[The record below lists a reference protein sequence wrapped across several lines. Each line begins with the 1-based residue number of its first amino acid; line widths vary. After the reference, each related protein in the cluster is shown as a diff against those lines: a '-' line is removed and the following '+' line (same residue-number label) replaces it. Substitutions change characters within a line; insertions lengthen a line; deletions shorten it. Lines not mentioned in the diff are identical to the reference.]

1 MEIRVLGPLEAN
13 INGKPFLPTAGKPRQ
28 VLSTLALNPNQVITA
43 STLMEELWGTELPR
57 SALTTLQTYILQIR
71 RHLGS
76 ALDQRSEL
84 SPKSVLVTQHGGY
97 RLNIDPSAV
106 DVRGYEQ
113 LVAKGLGS
121 AEAGKDVQASELF
134 DRALDMWRGAA
145 LVDVGKGPILEIEAM
160 RLQESRLS
168 TLEHRIKADLRLG
181 RHAELLTE
189 LTALTARHP
198 LHEGL
203 HAHHI
208 VAMCRSGRQWQALEI
223 YQALRD
229 RFIDEL
235 GLEPSPRLRR
245 LHQAVLASDPAL
257 DIMPKP
263 RREEAEPHLA
273 F

>member
-1 MEIRVLGPLEAN
+1 MKIRALGPLEAE
-13 INGKPFLPTAGKPRQ
+13 INGKSFLPTAGKPRQ
-28 VLSTLALNPNQVITA
+28 VLSTLALNPNQVIA
-43 STLMEELWGTELPR
+43 APTLMEELWGTELPR

-71 RHLGS
+71 RHLGA

-84 SPKSVLVTQHGGY
+84 SPKGVLVTQHGGY
-97 RLNIDPSAV
+97 RLNIAPSAV
-106 DVRGYEQ
+106 DVHRYEQ
-113 LVAKGLGS
+113 LVAEGIGS
-121 AEAGKDVQASELF
+121 AKAGKDVQASELF
-134 DRALDMWRGAA
+134 GRALDMWRGTA
-145 LVDVGKGPILEIEAM
+145 LVDVDAGPILEIEVM

-168 TLEHRIKADLRLG
+168 TLEHRIRADLRLG
-181 RHAELLTE
+181 RHSELLTE

-223 YQALRD
+223 YQTLRH

-263 RREEAEPHLA
+263 RREETEPHLA